1 MSDLDFEDEE
11 LELDDEVAEVE
22 TRNPARE
29 QQRKMEKELKASKA
43 ELKAANDAKSEGE
56 LAKRELNFLKAG
68 IDTNSPQGKLL
79 LKAYDGENS
88 LDAIKAA
95 GEEYGLIATSQTT
108 VVAGELSDIEQV
120 SRASNGA
127 SASIPSS
134 IHEDMRATTS
144 PAEVLALYA
153 KHGIPLDTQEPGEMF
168 SLA

>member
-1 MSDLDFEDEE
+1 MSDENDFEDE
-11 LELDDEVAEVE
+11 LDQEVEEVE

-43 ELKAANDAKSEGE
+43 ELKAAQDAKSEGE
-56 LAKRELNFLKAG
+56 LAKKELFFIKAG
-68 IDTNSPQGKLL
+68 IDTDSPQGKLL

-108 VVAGELSDIEQV
+108 AVANELSAIEQV
-120 SRASNGA
+120 SKASNGA
-127 SASIPSS
+127 SASIPTSVFD
-134 IHEDMRATTS
+134 EMKTTTS

-153 KHGIPLDTQEPGEMF
+153 KHGIPLDDQVPGGF
-168 SLA
+168 FPLV

>member
-1 MSDLDFEDEE
+1 MSDTDFEDE
-11 LELDDEVAEVE
+11 LEIDQEEVEVE

-43 ELKAANDAKSEGE
+43 ELKAAQDAKSEGE
-56 LAKRELNFLKAG
+56 LAKRELNFIKAG
-68 IDTNSPQGKLL
+68 IDTDSPQGKLL

-108 VVAGELSDIEQV
+108 AVASELSAIEQV

-127 SASIPSS
+127 SASIPTSVFDEMKS
-134 IHEDMRATTS
+134 ATS
-144 PAEVLALYA
+144 EAEVLALYA
-153 KHGIPLDTQEPGEMF
+153 KHGIPLDDQTPGAIYR
-168 SLA
+168 LV

>member
-1 MSDLDFEDEE
+1 MSDLDFDDE
-11 LELDDEVAEVE
+11 LEIDEVEEVE

-56 LAKRELNFLKAG
+56 LAKRELNFIKAG
-68 IDTNSPQGKLL
+68 IDTDSPQGKLL

-95 GEEYGLIATSQTT
+95 GEEYGLIATSQTSA
-108 VVAGELSDIEQV
+108 VANDLTALEQV

-127 SASIPSS
+127 SASVPSS
-134 IHEDMRATTS
+134 IFDDMKTTTS
-144 PAEVLALYA
+144 AAEVLALYA
-153 KHGIPLDTQEPGEMF
+153 KHGIPLDDQVPGDF
-168 SLA
+168 FRLV